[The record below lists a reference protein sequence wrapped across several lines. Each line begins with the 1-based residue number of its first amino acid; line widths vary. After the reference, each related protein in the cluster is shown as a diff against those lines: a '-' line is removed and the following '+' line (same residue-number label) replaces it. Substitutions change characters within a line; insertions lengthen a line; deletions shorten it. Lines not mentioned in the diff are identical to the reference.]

1 MSDTRVDDKYKVI
14 GETNEHWVLQV
25 NVFINNSVYYYFM
38 MVPKKSNIVQILLGF
53 RKNGIKDYADFP
65 ALDNKAIVVPV
76 LSDAMSNYMSSQQT
90 DGYTVGIK
98 YFYKILSD
106 SVITLRK
113 LQKGTISNILVNNDG
128 NYSDF
133 INSFIDYS
141 KISVNG
147 ISCEK
152 TTSDLLKK
160 EEILTNVSN
169 EVKTGDVPVAYP
181 NPSEEFF
188 QEQET
193 KGMTKKL
200 TKKSEPGFV
209 SYVLLGVVIAVA
221 SLLFL
226 YMLL

>member
-1 MSDTRVDDKYKVI
+1 M
-14 GETNEHWVLQV
+14 
-25 NVFINNSVYYYFM
+25 
-38 MVPKKSNIVQILLGF
+38 
-53 RKNGIKDYADFP
+53 
-65 ALDNKAIVVPV
+65 
-76 LSDAMSNYMSSQQT
+76 
-90 DGYTVGIK
+90 
-98 YFYKILSD
+98 
-106 SVITLRK
+106 
-113 LQKGTISNILVNNDG
+113 
-128 NYSDF
+128 
-133 INSFIDYS
+133 
-141 KISVNG
+141 
-147 ISCEK
+147 
-152 TTSDLLKK
+152 
-160 EEILTNVSN
+160 TNVSN